1 MRDDDEFVNA
11 DAGYVGI
18 QKRQELAS
26 DAHLSKVEWGVS
38 ERSMKVRYR
47 GLGKN
52 GGRLRMLFGLANIS
66 RWSWRQDSLSA
77 LATARQGS
85 RQGISAQTLAISRM
99 IFLVSSERISF
110 TVSGNLSVPG
120 G

>member
-1 MRDDDEFVNA
+1 LQVTFPHIFAEKRQRRGQNVLMRDDDEFVNA

-26 DAHLSKVEWGVS
+26 DAHLSKVEWRVS
-38 ERSMKVRYR
+38 ERTMKVRYR

-77 LATARQGS
+77 LATAR
-85 RQGISAQTLAISRM
+85 
-99 IFLVSSERISF
+99 
-110 TVSGNLSVPG
+110 
-120 G
+120 